1 MERVH
6 PQDSATPS
14 FFYELRSSLSV
25 LSIDVS
31 FVLKC
36 LWKDDRSFRNLTSGQ
51 IYMEDPVVDVFVDS
65 LQRVVLSWPFFGPP
79 NNPFKKR
86 SPVH

>member
-1 MERVH
+1 MYNLF
-6 PQDSATPS
+6 QN
-14 FFYELRSSLSV
+14 FFGKMV
-25 LSIDVS
+25 KT
-31 FVLKC
+31 LKMS
-36 LWKDDRSFRNLTSGQ
+36 KRGQ

-65 LQRVVLSWPFFGPP
+65 LQSVVLFWPFFGPP